1 MTGRK
6 HVVNAIVLFSFV
18 FGTTWLGC
26 KSDETTAPTPGP
38 TIVAPT
44 NLRAFSVGPTSVGL
58 IWSLSTS
65 EAEASFNNYVV
76 RAKDPSGTIS
86 GTINVPKGTPNVT
99 FTPLLEGIIYTFVI
113 RSSGTGGTVSSDS
126 ASVRWSPA
134 RRFLT
139 DSTNGPPIQVYELR
153 STLGASGLQFSSSS
167 GAYARVRSLGTG
179 NPDRFLCDIY
189 IDSVGGG
196 AICLKNIA
204 LLGYPRNTFFSTDV
218 RDALD
223 LNDPQSAPPDTTS
236 YQLNR
241 INLPTTTV
249 TQAKVLYARTSD
261 NHYVRILVQKNL
273 STNLLYS
280 GSGSDRYVVLQLSYQ
295 NTAGNWFAKPGRA
308 PRIAGQ

>member
-6 HVVNAIVLFSFV
+6 HIVSAILLVSVLF
-18 FGTTWLGC
+18 GATWLGC
-26 KSDETTAPTPGP
+26 NKDEEGTTPTPPP
-38 TIVAPT
+38 TIAAPT
-44 NLRAFSVGPTSVGL
+44 NLRAYSAGPSSVGL
-58 IWSLSTS
+58 LWNLSTS
-65 EAEASFNNYVV
+65 ESDASFNNYLV

-86 GTINVPKGTPNVT
+86 GTMNVPKGTPNVT
-99 FTPLLEGIIYTFVI
+99 FSPLLEGVIYTFVI
-113 RSSGTGGTVSSDS
+113 RSTGTGGIVSSDS

-134 RRFLT
+134 RRYLV

-153 STLGASGLQFSSSS
+153 STLGASGLQFGST
-167 GAYARVRSLGTG
+167 GGYAKVRSLNTG
-179 NPDRFLCDIY
+179 NSDRFLCDVY
-189 IDSVGGG
+189 VDSVGGS

-204 LLGYPRNTFFSTDV
+204 LLGYPRNTFFSTDM
-218 RDALD
+218 RDASD

-241 INLPTTTV
+241 INLPNTAV
-249 TQAKVLYARTSD
+249 TQAKVLYAKTSD

-295 NTAGNWFAKPGRA
+295 NTAGNWFAKPG
-308 PRIAGQ
+308 

>member
-6 HVVNAIVLFSFV
+6 QIVYAIVLV
-18 FGTTWLGC
+18 ILAFGVTWLGC
-26 KSDETTAPTPGP
+26 KSDETTSPTPGP

-44 NLRAFSVGPTSVGL
+44 NLRAFSAGPTSVGL
-58 IWSLSTS
+58 LWNLSTS
-65 EAEASFNNYVV
+65 ESDASFSNYVI

-86 GTINVPKGTPNVT
+86 GTLNVPKGTPNVI
-99 FTPLLEGIIYTFVI
+99 FSSLLEGTIYTFVI
-113 RSSGTGGTVSSDS
+113 RSTGTGGIVSSDS

-134 RRFLT
+134 RRYLE

-153 STLGASGLQFSSSS
+153 STLGASGLQFNSG
-167 GAYARVRSLGTG
+167 GAYAKVRSLSLT
-179 NPDRFLCDIY
+179 NPDRILCDVY

-204 LLGYPRNTFFSTDV
+204 ILAGYPRNTFFSTIV
-218 RDALD
+218 RDASD

-241 INLPTTTV
+241 INLPSTTV

-261 NHYVRILVQKNL
+261 NHYVRILVEKNL

-295 NTAGNWFAKPGRA
+295 NTLGNWFAKPGRA